1 MRLIIKQRLIFVAVA
16 IIVIAASVASVV
28 GSYNNGISNQKERT
42 RLMADV
48 YIQRL
53 NQKSDIS

>member
-1 MRLIIKQRLIFVAVA
+1 MRLIIKQKLIFVAVA

-42 RLMADV
+42 RLIEV
-48 YIQRL
+48 TPQ
-53 NQKSDIS
+53 S